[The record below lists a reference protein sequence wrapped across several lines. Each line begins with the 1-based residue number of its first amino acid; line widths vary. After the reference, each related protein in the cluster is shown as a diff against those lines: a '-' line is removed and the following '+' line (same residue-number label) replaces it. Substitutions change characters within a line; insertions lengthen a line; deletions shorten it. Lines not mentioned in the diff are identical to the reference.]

1 MKKSLYSLM
10 LMDDVVAEIDR
21 LALSENTNRSNLIN
35 QILAEY
41 VSVSTPEKEIDSIFR
56 SVERLLGKTSGL
68 VPFVSPNQLSMS
80 VKSSLEYKYKP
91 TIKYTVQLYRVPE
104 ESLGELTVHFRS
116 QSASL
121 LQAMARFFLLW
132 KNLEDH
138 YISQLYDEGAIR
150 YELGDARFVRTIALP
165 RGREYRGEDLG
176 AAISAY
182 VSMFDE
188 LMKGF
193 LSGKYNERELERR
206 YVAYLN
212 RGVGLI

>member
-1 MKKSLYSLM
+1 M

-21 LALSENTNRSNLIN
+21 LALAENTNRSNLIN
-35 QILAEY
+35 QILADY
-41 VSVSTPEKEIDSIFR
+41 VSVSTPEKEIDGIFR
-56 SVERLLGKTSGL
+56 SVEKLLGETSGL
-68 VPFVSPNQLSMS
+68 IPFVSPNQLSMS

-91 TIKYTVQLYRVPE
+91 TVKYTVQLYRVPE

-132 KNLEDH
+132 KRLEDN
-138 YISQLYDEGAIR
+138 YIAQLYEPGAIR
-150 YELGDARFVRTIALP
+150 YELGDSKFVRTIALP
-165 RGREYRGEDLG
+165 RGRDYRGEDLG
-176 AAISAY
+176 AAISSY

-193 LSGKYNERELERR
+193 LSGRYNERELERR
-206 YVAYLN
+206 YVSYLN
-212 RGVGLI
+212 RGVGLM